1 MSVPIDPR
9 PEPPS
14 FTPPRVPPPGNPR
27 GSIWLG
33 FGLAWLTMV
42 VGNII
47 AAVLVAGFEHES
59 LLAVFALPWLAAIGL
74 IVWFAANGRSRTASG
89 VAIGLATIVAIVV
102 LLVAACFSLLSNNF
116 R

>member
-9 PEPPS
+9 PEPPP
-14 FTPPRVPPPGNPR
+14 FTPPRVPGSGNPR

-47 AAVLVAGFEHES
+47 AAVLVGGFERES
-59 LLAVFALPWLAAIGL
+59 LLAVFALPWLATIGL
-74 IVWFAANGRSRTASG
+74 IVWFAGSGRPRTAGG

-102 LLVAACFSLLSNNF
+102 LLVAACFSLLANNF